1 MAKTFVRLE
10 AVVTMAHAAGAKAI
24 APTPPNTEPPMKNV
38 IQWLKLIGIVL
49 AFLLMISC
57 SFYLDKV
64 RFCL

>member
-1 MAKTFVRLE
+1 
-10 AVVTMAHAAGAKAI
+10 
-24 APTPPNTEPPMKNV
+24 MKNV